1 MEHPY
6 EESEEGRVLRVLRK
20 QKRNRI
26 LMFLVVPFLILLI
39 DSAAD
44 LTEDPTLINISFWM
58 THITGFVLIVSNYM
72 EENGTFYVDS
82 SLAVSLSEGGQ
93 HGISSRIRTSYPDS
107 EIYQRWAQLLGR
119 ANKYDKDYHFNFN
132 STSNSDTGLDD
143 LRSDFDPEL
152 PV

>member
-1 MEHPY
+1 MDVPY
-6 EESEEGRVLRVLRK
+6 EETEEARVLRVLRK

-44 LTEDPTLINISFWM
+44 LTEDPVLVNISFWM
-58 THITGFVLIVSNYM
+58 THITGFALIVSNYM

-93 HGISSRIRTSYPDS
+93 HGISSRIRTSYPDN

-119 ANKYDKDYHFNFN
+119 ANKYDKDYHFGL
-132 STSNSDTGLDD
+132 SSDSNPGLSSETNLDY
-143 LRSDFDPEL
+143 LGPEL